1 MTWTIIGIIAAA
13 LASLVFSIVT
23 YAVRD
28 FSRTRL
34 EHHLASYRRSEWLEY
49 TIRHQ
54 PDLVFVTALGRLLT
68 TILLMVFSLRLF
80 HDTGHAVWVQY
91 TLAAALAAVVSLV
104 FTLAIPLSAA
114 RHAGE
119 SILAISIRFLHV
131 LRLVLLPVT
140 KVAHLIDAAVRKIAG
155 ARPELEP
162 EEIEQD
168 IMSAVEEGVKEGVVD
183 KQERRIIESVIEF
196 RDTQAVQ
203 IMTARPEIVALEV
216 NASIDEVKQALE
228 ESGHSR
234 VPVYDGTL
242 DHIVGILYARDLLKH
257 IGNPPEQFDLRA
269 AVRAPLFVPETKP
282 LRDLLKEFRVLKVH
296 IAIVL
301 DEYGGTAG
309 LLTIEDILEE
319 LVGEIS
325 DEHEPQES
333 AMVKRIDDTS
343 FDVDARVY
351 VGDVNRQCGLNL
363 PEDAGYDTIGGF
375 VTVTVGAI
383 PQEGAVFEHDGARFT
398 VLEAE
403 PQRVKRLRIE
413 LLPQATAATAEE
425 SRER

>member
-1 MTWTIIGIIAAA
+1 MGWTILGILTTA
-13 LASLVFSIVT
+13 LAAMMFTTVT

-34 EHHLASYRRSEWLEY
+34 EHYLVSYRKTKWLEY
-49 TIRHQ
+49 TIANQ
-54 PDLVFVTALGRLLT
+54 QELAFVTALGRLLT
-68 TILLMVFSLRLF
+68 TILLVLLSLRLF
-80 HDTGHAVWVQY
+80 HDAQERPWVQY
-91 TLAAALAAVVSLV
+91 GLAAALAATLGIV
-104 FTLAIPLSAA
+104 FALAMPMALA

-119 SILAISIRFLHV
+119 SILAMSIGLLHV

-140 KVAHLIDAAVRKIAG
+140 KIMHGIDAAVRKVTG
-155 ARPELEP
+155 ARPEVEAA
-162 EEIEQD
+162 EIEND
-168 IMSAVEEGVKEGVVD
+168 ILSAVEEGVKEGVVD
-183 KQERRIIESVIEF
+183 RQERQLIESVIEF
-196 RDTQAVQ
+196 RDTQAGQ

-216 NASIDEVKQALE
+216 GAGLHEVTKTIE

-242 DHIVGILYARDLLKH
+242 DHIVGILYARDLLRFL
-257 IGNPPEQFDLRA
+257 GGAVPEQFELRSV
-269 AVRAPLFVPETKP
+269 VRSPLFVPETKP
-282 LRDLLKEFRVLKVH
+282 LRDLLMEFRLQKVH

-325 DEHEPQES
+325 DEHEPQEP
-333 AMVKRIDDTS
+333 AMIKRLDDQT

-351 VGDVNRQCGLNL
+351 VTDVNRQCGLSL

-375 VTVTVGAI
+375 ATATVGAI
-383 PQEGAVFEHDGARFT
+383 PQQGTTFEHDGARYT
-398 VLEAE
+398 VLDAE
-403 PQRVKRLRIE
+403 PQRVKRLKIE
-413 LLPQATAATAEE
+413 LLPEPSAVEDT
-425 SRER
+425 R

>member
-1 MTWTIIGIIAAA
+1 MGWTILGIFVAAV
-13 LASLVFSIVT
+13 ASMIFSTVT

-34 EHHLASYRRSEWLEY
+34 EHYLASYRKSQWLEY

-54 PDLVFVTALGRLLT
+54 QELVFVTALGRMLT
-68 TILLMVFSLRLF
+68 TILLVLLSLRLF
-80 HDTGHAVWVQY
+80 QRADQEVWVQY
-91 TLAAALAAVVSLV
+91 ASAAVLTTVVSLV
-104 FTLAIPLSAA
+104 FALTVPMALAK
-114 RHAGE
+114 HAGE
-119 SILAISIRFLHV
+119 SILAMSIGLLHG

-140 KVAHLIDAAVRKIAG
+140 KVMHGIDAAVRRITG
-155 ARPELEP
+155 ARPEVEA

-168 IMSAVEEGVKEGVVD
+168 ILSAVEEGVKEGVVD

-203 IMTARPEIVALEV
+203 IMTSRPEIVALEV
-216 NASIDEVKQALE
+216 GATLDEVKRTID

-242 DHIVGILYARDLLKH
+242 DHIVGILYARDLLRYLGGT
-257 IGNPPEQFDLRA
+257 IPETFDVRGV
-269 AVRAPLFVPETKP
+269 VRAPLFVPETKP
-282 LRDLLKEFRVLKVH
+282 LRDLLLEFRLLKVH

-325 DEHEPQES
+325 DEHEPQS
-333 AMVKRIDDTS
+333 PAMIKRVNDST

-383 PQEGAVFEHDGARFT
+383 PQEGTTFEHDGARFT
-398 VLEAE
+398 VLDAE
-403 PQRVKRLRIE
+403 PRRVKRLKIE
-413 LLPQATAATAEE
+413 LLPQPSAVEE
-425 SRER
+425 RR